1 MLEKF
6 KIEILRLIERHNG
19 ELTWFSIA
27 RSMTYQEFL
36 PLMDKLGEILRESEK
51 DGLIT
56 KSEDNQFYITKQGR
70 AFLQKFSR
78 RPQRETV

>member
-36 PLMDKLGEILRESEK
+36 PLMDKLGEILRESEQT
-51 DGLIT
+51 GLLKSNEGCYEIT
-56 KSEDNQFYITKQGR
+56 EQGR
-70 AFLQKFSR
+70 AYLQKFSR